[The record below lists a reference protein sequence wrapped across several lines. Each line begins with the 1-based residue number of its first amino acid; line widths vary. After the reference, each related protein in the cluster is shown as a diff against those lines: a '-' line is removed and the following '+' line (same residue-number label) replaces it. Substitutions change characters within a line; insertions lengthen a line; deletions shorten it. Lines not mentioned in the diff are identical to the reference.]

1 VSVYLLYSYKSTL
14 ADAAE
19 SVVRAWQWLLAVNP
33 AFKQYE
39 ASFLDEQVTGKRLVR
54 QSNPFCL

>member
-1 VSVYLLYSYKSTL
+1 MSVYLLYWYKSTL

-19 SVVRAWQWLLAVNP
+19 RVARAWQWLLTINP

-39 ASFLDEQVTGKRLVR
+39 ASFLDEQVTGQRLVR
-54 QSNPFCL
+54 Q

>member
-1 VSVYLLYSYKSTL
+1 V
-14 ADAAE
+14 
-19 SVVRAWQWLLAVNP
+19 WQWLLAINP

-54 QSNPFCL
+54 PYTSSLRPHTLVAKGLIAS

>member
-1 VSVYLLYSYKSTL
+1 V
-14 ADAAE
+14 
-19 SVVRAWQWLLAVNP
+19 WQWLLAINP

-54 QSNPFCL
+54 PSNPFC